1 MSIYEIIKTDSKY
14 GGLGTNVSAGECIVA
29 HTKGMPA
36 NILNSLN
43 RLIAYNHQAV
53 PQNVIAPAS
62 LSFYKITIGGIKYSV
77 FSKISPININRRAFY
92 IAHLI
97 IFDKASQPKDST
109 PIDIITDP
117 NLFVDS
123 WDEPPRLLFPRSE
136 FISVPMSNPAIPRT
150 WGNIAGDPGIVGTL
164 VSQLTGTN
172 VNKRVSVIVS
182 PEIDVLQL
190 IKELTVLVPV
200 SESWNI
206 TFNTF
211 YHVHLTNDAVKC
223 NLRFALAGTDIVRN
237 LFNDRTA
244 MFIDTVGNRL
254 PNIDDS
260 EPCVVAAR
268 NGKVCIDEKIE
279 KPVVSFESMVGV
291 DSTFSTDE
299 QNNNLNLDD
308 QRTNQGSHHL
318 QLKKSEH
325 VQNRRLRPWETPD
338 APTKKKTYTPVIFS
352 IVAVMLILLMLGI
365 LFPDIFSPKPSKKL
379 VETSPESELMESPP
393 SVTTNHTE
401 TIDDKKE
408 EVEDNQPQEAVE
420 KESKTNITPEKIVP
434 KPKPKP
440 QSQVLCFKSRDKVMS
455 SSDATIKIEYPF
467 DGQTNISF
475 YAYDGTKLSISK
487 QSGLSFSQESV
498 SYIFDSKND
507 SSTIIPQTNGL
518 SFIAGEEET
527 LPLIMHIENGK
538 DKADKIYIIPET
550 RTNFFIRCGIEQNN
564 GGDTMELRL
573 LSQNLTKTLEKFKD
587 SFNAAGK
594 LKWESE
600 IQGDDGKR
608 IELVFNEFKNDT
620 ICFKKNKDI
629 SNRTEFR
636 NKFKGEYNEDDINK
650 LISSA
655 PNEIFNIKNTAKLRN
670 DLLNKI
676 NLYDLGT
683 ITKIRDQSLE
693 YKSLQEKINTKAKT
707 ANIEIDKLKKDIEGY
722 KPTNESEITLLDK
735 RIKKASSKHKIKLEG
750 DRKVL
755 QKKLKD
761 KEDEVKKLEDERDKE
776 SQKIINSSKVHIKK
790 KKSEEILAEIT
801 KTIDTNT
808 KTIEEVRKYIVSINE
823 KSGAEFQEFLKIQPR
838 EIDKTVP
845 DDMQQEISA
854 SINASAE
861 ELFRQNKDWFISHL
875 FNEAMIID
883 IIYNPYDGSQIIILK
898 LKVFENIKTSKS
910 SI

>member
-498 SYIFDSKND
+498 SYIFDSKDNYAK
-507 SSTIIPQTNGL
+507 ILPQKSGF
-518 SFIAGEEET
+518 SFIEGEKET
-527 LPLIMHIENGK
+527 LPLIIHIENNNAE
-538 DKADKIYIIPET
+538 ADQVYIIPET
-550 RTNFFIRCGIEQNN
+550 RPNFFILCGIEQNN
-564 GGDTMELRL
+564 DANTMVIK
-573 LSQNLTKTLEKFKD
+573 LSPPNSTKTLEKFKD
-587 SFNAAGK
+587 SFSVAGK

-600 IQGDDGKR
+600 IQGADGKR
-608 IELVFNEFKNDT
+608 IELEFKKFNNDT
-620 ICFKKNKDI
+620 IYFKKNQDI
-629 SNRTEFR
+629 SNRTELR
-636 NKFKGEYNEDDINK
+636 DKFKGEYAKDDINK

-655 PNEIFNIKNTAKLRN
+655 PNASFNIGNTALLRKNLVFEIKRGLHKPRPKIDEHVKKYQKLRKEIN
-670 DLLNKI
+670 EKTKDTNSAIEEKEKKI
-676 NLYDLGT
+676 KD
-683 ITKIRDQSLE
+683 
-693 YKSLQEKINTKAKT
+693 YKAPNNGKKEPPAKEKKQG
-707 ANIEIDKLKKDIEGY
+707 KDDIKGW
-722 KPTNESEITLLDK
+722 ESEVSDL
-735 RIKKASSKHKIKLEG
+735 
-750 DRKVL
+750 KV
-755 QKKLKD
+755 QR
-761 KEDEVKKLEDERDKE
+761 DEEIR
-776 SQKIINSSKVHIKK
+776 KIIKNPKIPIKK
-790 KKSEEILAEIT
+790 KKYEEILEI
-801 KTIDTNT
+801 IDININT
-808 KTIEEVRKYIVSINE
+808 YSVVNQYIESINK
-823 KSGAEFQEFLKIQPR
+823 KSGKDFQEFLKNQDHK
-838 EIDKTVP
+838 IDNIMS
-845 DDMQQEISA
+845 DDVQKEVSDL
-854 SINASAE
+854 INASVE
-861 ELFRQNKDWFISHL
+861 KFFRQTKDPFLDLL
-875 FNEAMIID
+875 FNDAMEVD
-883 IIYNPYDGSQIIILK
+883 IIYNPGDGPQIIILK